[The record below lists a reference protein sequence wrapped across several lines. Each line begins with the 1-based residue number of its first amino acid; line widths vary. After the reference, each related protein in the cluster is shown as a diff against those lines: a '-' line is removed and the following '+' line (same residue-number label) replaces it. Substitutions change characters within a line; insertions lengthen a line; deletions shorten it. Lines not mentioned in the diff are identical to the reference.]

1 MERNLRIR
9 SLFENVAVWKKG
21 SQRAPHKPL
30 LLLYALGKCQ
40 RGEGRRIPFLEVEEK
55 LVGLLAEYGPYRKN
69 YHPEYPFM
77 RLRNDGIWDI
87 DGPEEALPALQI
99 PDVKKSLL
107 RKHHVNGGLKEEI
120 YTYLASDREL
130 FSEIVAIIL
139 NANFP
144 ETIHEDILQSVGI
157 EMERIAHVGTVRDPR
172 FRERILR
179 AYEYQCA
186 VCGYNVRVGNF
197 PVGLEA
203 AHIKWFQAGGP
214 DVEQNGLALCSLH
227 HKLFDRGVFTIQK
240 ELKVQVSEDANGTK
254 GLTEWLL
261 VFNGKAIKP
270 PQRPA
275 YCPQPEYLQWH
286 DREVFRG
293 PARYIK

>member
-1 MERNLRIR
+1 M
-9 SLFENVAVWKKG
+9 
-21 SQRAPHKPL
+21 
-30 LLLYALGKCQ
+30 
-40 RGEGRRIPFLEVEEK
+40 EVEEK
-55 LVGLLAEYGPYRKN
+55 LVGLLAEFGPYRKS

-87 DGPEEALPALQI
+87 EGPNEALPVQQHLDA
-99 PDVKKSLL
+99 KKSLL

-120 YTYLASDREL
+120 YTYLSNDRKL

-139 NANFP
+139 NGNFP

-157 EMERIAHVGTVRDPR
+157 EMGRIAHIGTVRDPR

-227 HKLFDRGVFTIQK
+227 HKLFDRGVFTIQR

-261 VFNGKAIKP
+261 AFNGKAIKP
-270 PQRPA
+270 PQRPT
-275 YCPQPEYLQWH
+275 YYPQPEYLHWH

-293 PARYIK
+293 PARYI